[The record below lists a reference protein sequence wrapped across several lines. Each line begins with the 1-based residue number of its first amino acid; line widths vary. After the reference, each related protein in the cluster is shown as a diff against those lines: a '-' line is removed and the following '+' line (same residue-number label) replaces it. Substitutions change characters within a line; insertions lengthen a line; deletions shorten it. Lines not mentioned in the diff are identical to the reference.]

1 VTFLV
6 ERTQD
11 DARIPRTLGTSYMWL
26 TDVAERFNQLS
37 WHDSKLRGTC
47 VQRNRERRFDEVTL
61 DLELYSDRQPGGYKR
76 GQATLTLVN
85 CRYVRFTIDLE
96 SKRLCSDDISQ
107 ASCEKDSPV
116 KSKIEEKISQEPLQI
131 RPDRERPLD
140 EYYLFRIQLIP
151 PGGEM
156 IVVAKDFDLVIL
168 E

>member
-1 VTFLV
+1 LNSTQIDSLV
-6 ERTQD
+6 AINED
-11 DARIPRTLGTSYMWL
+11 
-26 TDVAERFNQLS
+26 
-37 WHDSKLRGTC
+37 KLPLPSLI
-47 VQRNRERRFDEVTL
+47 V
-61 DLELYSDRQPGGYKR
+61 
-76 GQATLTLVN
+76 
-85 CRYVRFTIDLE
+85 RYVRFTIDLE